1 MLTCYAI
8 DEKLLTSDKGEV
20 ADIYACT
27 RHSLEPL
34 LEKYKDKFA
43 KRKELE
49 KELSQNLSTQIGA
62 SDRFKIPAK
71 GKLIAINLHNG
82 EEQRKEGDRAA
93 YLWLQES
100 SHDLWGWAELP
111 ARLLEIA
118 KQKIFRIVEPREQKA
133 RAKAILA
140 WGLAT
145 YSFDK
150 FRSNASSSPLR
161 LLLDDA
167 GDVALRSQAKC
178 AEIICS
184 GRSLINS
191 PANIIGPQGLEQAV
205 REFAKDSGGVLH
217 RVLGEELLKQ
227 NYPLIHAVGKSARE
241 APRLIDV
248 RWQASASKKKSLTIV
263 GKGVCFDSGGL
274 NLKGA
279 SSMLMMKKDM
289 GGAANA
295 ICLARLLLAS
305 DCPIQLR
312 LLLPIAENAVSRDA
326 MRPLDI
332 YPSRKGDNVE
342 IGHTDAEGRLLLAD
356 ALWEASS
363 PQRNKQGEKLK
374 ITTKPT
380 STDLVPPDLVT
391 PDLAP
396 PDLIPPDL
404 VIDFATLTGAARVAT
419 GPQIPNLFTN
429 NDSLAEK
436 AARSAEDTQDPIWR
450 MPLWQ
455 EYRSVLY
462 SRCADISSAS
472 SWPYAGAITAALFLQ
487 NFVAQDIMWI
497 HIDNMAWNE
506 KTTAGRPEGG
516 EIQAVRAIAEL
527 VEKWSR
533 E

>member
-1 MLTCYAI
+1 
-8 DEKLLTSDKGEV
+8 
-20 ADIYACT
+20 
-27 RHSLEPL
+27 
-34 LEKYKDKFA
+34 
-43 KRKELE
+43 
-49 KELSQNLSTQIGA
+49 
-62 SDRFKIPAK
+62 
-71 GKLIAINLHNG
+71 
-82 EEQRKEGDRAA
+82 
-93 YLWLQES
+93 
-100 SHDLWGWAELP
+100 
-111 ARLLEIA
+111 
-118 KQKIFRIVEPREQKA
+118 
-133 RAKAILA
+133 
-140 WGLAT
+140 
-145 YSFDK
+145 
-150 FRSNASSSPLR
+150 
-161 LLLDDA
+161 
-167 GDVALRSQAKC
+167 
-178 AEIICS
+178 
-184 GRSLINS
+184 
-191 PANIIGPQGLEQAV
+191 
-205 REFAKDSGGVLH
+205 
-217 RVLGEELLKQ
+217 
-227 NYPLIHAVGKSARE
+227 
-241 APRLIDV
+241 
-248 RWQASASKKKSLTIV
+248 
-263 GKGVCFDSGGL
+263 
-274 NLKGA
+274 
-279 SSMLMMKKDM
+279 
-289 GGAANA
+289 
-295 ICLARLLLAS
+295 
-305 DCPIQLR
+305 
-312 LLLPIAENAVSRDA
+312 

-380 STDLVPPDLVT
+380 SPDLATPDLVT

-396 PDLIPPDL
+396 PDLVPPDL

-436 AARSAEDTQDPIWR
+436 AARSAEETQDPIWR